1 MFVAKPRAPAN
12 RVSTVPAP
20 IGGLNARDSLA
31 AMPPTDA
38 VIMRNFWPQPYGCSV
53 RKGYREHV
61 TGLTTQV
68 DSLAVWNGADGT
80 SKMFGWAGA
89 DMYDVSSSGAVG
101 AAIVTT
107 LASSVW
113 QSTSISNSGGS
124 FLIAVNGTDDAIGY
138 RAAGVYRIVA
148 GDGIVAN
155 TWAGIDPQDAIQL
168 TVHQGRLWAVVNGSS
183 VGYYLPVGAIQ
194 GTFVAFDFGPLFSR
208 GGYLQYLSTW
218 TLDDGNGAEDHLVA
232 VSSAGEVAVYA
243 GTDPSDSTKWA
254 LVGVYFAGAPV
265 SGHRSFCK
273 VGGDMVLITQ
283 RGVVSLTNLLVSTKV
298 NESRGILKSDKIQ
311 LLISY
316 AVESFSD
323 LPGWQLIYAA
333 PYNMLIVN
341 VPSVLDEG
349 NIQFA
354 SNQLM
359 PEEPWTQFTGMDA
372 ASLVVFNNL
381 LYFGNYDGTVYQA
394 WYGGQDSVD
403 LSGTNG
409 TDVVCECQQ
418 AYSYLDAPSVQKQ
431 VGMYR
436 PNFITN
442 IAIGYN
448 SRIDYDFITASI
460 ETPTPPPPDD
470 SGSLWGTALWG
481 VGVWSG
487 SLGTDRQWNQAD
499 GVGVAAALRIAMQTS
514 GEVVWVSTDYS
525 YKIGRSV
532 L

>member
-1 MFVAKPRAPAN
+1 MFVSKPRPPAN
-12 RVSTVPAP
+12 RVATVPAP
-20 IGGLNARDSLA
+20 TGGLNARDSLA
-31 AMPPTDA
+31 AMPATDA
-38 VIMRNFWPQPYGCSV
+38 VIMRNLWPQPYGCAV
-53 RKGYREHV
+53 RKGYRYHV
-61 TGLTTQV
+61 TGLPTQV
-68 DSLAVWNGADGT
+68 DTLATWNGVDGSAKMFAWSGT
-80 SKMFGWAGA
+80 S
-89 DMYDVSSSGAVG
+89 MYDVTSSGAVG
-101 AAIVTT
+101 AAIVST
-107 LASSVW
+107 LSNAIW
-113 QSTSISNSGGS
+113 QWTSMSNSGGS
-124 FLIAVNGTDDAIGY
+124 FMIAVNGTDDAIGY

-148 GDGIVAN
+148 GDGIVAD
-155 TWAGIDPQDAIQL
+155 TWAGLDPQDAIQV
-168 TVHQGRLWAVVNGSS
+168 TVHQGRLWAVKNQSA

-194 GTFVAFDFGPLFSR
+194 GTFVAFDFGPIFSR
-208 GGYLQYLSTW
+208 GGYLQYLATW
-218 TLDDGNGAEDHLVA
+218 TIDDGNGAEDHLVA
-232 VSSAGEVAVYA
+232 VSSVGEVAVYQ
-243 GTDPSDSTKWA
+243 GTDPSDSTKWG

-265 SGHRSFCK
+265 SGRRSFCK
-273 VGGDMVLITQ
+273 VGGDMALITQ

-316 AVESFSD
+316 AVESYSA
-323 LPGWQLIYAA
+323 LPGWQLTYAA

-359 PEEPWTQFTGMDA
+359 PTEPWTQFTGWDA
-372 ASLVVFNNL
+372 ASMVVFNNL
-381 LYFGNYDGTVYQA
+381 LYYGDYDGIIHQA
-394 WYGGQDSVD
+394 WYGDQDGVD
-403 LSGTNG
+403 LTGANG
-409 TDVVCECQQ
+409 SDIVWECQQ

-442 IAIGYN
+442 TNIGYN
-448 SRIDYDFITASI
+448 SRVDYDFVTASI
-460 ETPTPPPPDD
+460 EIPTPPPPDD

-487 SLGTDRQWNQAD
+487 SVGTDRLWNQSE
-499 GVGVAAALRIAMQTS
+499 GVGVAAALRIASQTS

-525 YKIGRSV
+525 YKTGISV